1 MDIVLLKT
9 QTGFLPGD
17 PGTEEW
23 YRKIKAGEAVHGQD
37 FTKIRNYEFFKKYF
51 ALLRIGF
58 DNFEPPEIDTK
69 WGKPQKNFD
78 TFRKNIAILCGF
90 GEPVF
95 NIDGTYKMEAKSIS
109 FANMGETEFS
119 KLYGETIDVLIRKIY
134 GGEMTPEKLDD
145 IVQQY
150 LGFA

>member
-1 MDIVLLKT
+1 MKQVLMKT
-9 QTGFLPGD
+9 LTGWVPANADAQEVHAKF
-17 PGTEEW
+17 
-23 YRKIKAGEAVHGQD
+23 KMGEYANGD
-37 FTKIRNYEFFKKYF
+37 FTKMRNPAFHRKYF
-51 ALLRIGF
+51 ALLNIGF

-95 NIDGTYKMEAKSIS
+95 NIDGTYKIEAKSIS
-109 FANMGETEFS
+109 FANMDNTEFS
-119 KLYGETIDVLIRKIY
+119 KLYSETIDVLIKRVY
-134 GGEMTPEKLDD
+134 GAEMTPEKLDE